1 MQPCTVFP
9 DKPILDNGPMAQPFL
24 KMGINDF
31 QHACRYVHELPYGYN
46 SDREDPMILFKQ
58 KMGSCTTK
66 HAVIATLAA
75 ELGIA
80 IDKYIGIYAMT
91 EALVT
96 GTKPILD
103 RYNLPYL
110 PMVHCFLVFE
120 DQRVDLSEGN
130 QNGKNGPID
139 DFLYMGRVTA
149 NISSKDEYL
158 LYRKALNAHILP
170 RPEFDGI
177 TIKTVL
183 KAREEGLTLLRAN
196 IPK

>member
-1 MQPCTVFP
+1 M
-9 DKPILDNGPMAQPFL
+9 
-24 KMGINDF
+24 
-31 QHACRYVHELPYGYN
+31 
-46 SDREDPMILFKQ
+46 
-58 KMGSCTTK
+58 
-66 HAVIATLAA
+66 
-75 ELGIA
+75 
-80 IDKYIGIYAMT
+80 
-91 EALVT
+91 
-96 GTKPILD
+96 
-103 RYNLPYL
+103 
-110 PMVHCFLVFE
+110 
-120 DQRVDLSEGN
+120 
-130 QNGKNGPID
+130 GKNGPID